1 MSFLDRIT
9 ECNTH
14 DPTGFL
20 PFMVDGQAV
29 GHVRHEFAAKL
40 APFGDVFRVMND
52 RVALAPALSSYADR
66 TQAVATVL
74 QELER
79 QQVIDASRHEPFP
92 VTTAFAAP
100 ALFEIERTAVP
111 YFGLRAFGLHMNGF
125 VRRDDGIHLWI
136 GRRSWTK
143 PICPGMLDN
152 MVAGGQPVGLSLID
166 NLIKE
171 CGEEAGIPPELA
183 RQAAPVGCIS
193 YLLEWPQGLK
203 PDVMFCY
210 DLELPNGFVPANQD
224 GEIEEFFLWPAER
237 AAEIV
242 RDTREFK
249 FNCNLVIIDF
259 LIRHGRL
266 APEHPD
272 YVEIC
277 HRLRQ

>member
-1 MSFLDRIT
+1 MSFLDRII

-14 DPTGFL
+14 DPTRFR
-20 PFMVDGQAV
+20 PFIVGGQAV
-29 GHVRHEFAAKL
+29 GHVRHEFAEHL
-40 APFGDVFRVMND
+40 TPFGDVFRVAND
-52 RVALAPALSSYADR
+52 RVELAADLGSYADR
-66 TQAVATVL
+66 TAAVATVL
-74 QELER
+74 RQLER
-79 QQVIDASRHEPFP
+79 QGLIDASRHEPFP

-111 YFGLRAFGLHMNGF
+111 YFGLRAFGLHMTGF
-125 VRRDDGIHLWI
+125 VRSTKGIHLWI

-152 MVAGGQPVGLSLID
+152 TVAGGQPVGISLLD

-171 CGEEAGIPPELA
+171 CGEEAGIPSARA
-183 RQAAPVGCIS
+183 RQAVPVGCIS

-203 PDVMFCY
+203 PDAMFCY
-210 DLELPNGFVPANQD
+210 DLELPADFTPKNQD

-259 LIRHGRL
+259 LIRHGL
-266 APEHPD
+266 LPPEHPD

-277 HRLRQ
+277 RRLRQ